1 MANLLRET
9 NKTSAI
15 ILADEPPGNLDAK
28 NKHVLVDLLSN
39 LKINQGTTII
49 VITHDGQVASP
60 NERSLFLKDVK
71 ITKEKQ
77 GLNIAEKEA
86 QMRVLRR
93 QNIARDK
100 DVQTGQKNH

>member
-15 ILADEPPGNLDAK
+15 ILADEPTGNLDAK
-28 NKHVLVDLLSN
+28 NKHELVDLLSN

-60 NERSLFLKDVK
+60 NER
-71 ITKEKQ
+71 ITLSQ
-77 GLNIAEKEA
+77 
-86 QMRVLRR
+86 RW
-93 QNIARDK
+93 QNNKRK
-100 DVQTGQKNH
+100 TRT